1 MAERALTPEEAL
13 SLLEDI
19 AYGRNVPVTPHALY
33 CVVKKA
39 LELNEVL
46 KIIWEAP
53 SIIEQLFGL
62 GQLGKEAQDRY
73 FWGTITDSEVKKVKE
88 FFADDKTK
96 MFSKG
101 Q

>member
-19 AYGRNVPVTPHALY
+19 AYGREVPVTPHALY
-33 CVVKKA
+33 CIVKGA

-53 SIIEQLFGL
+53 FIVERLYAL
-62 GQLGKEAQDRY
+62 GQMGKDAKNRY
-73 FWGTITDSEVKKVKE
+73 SWGTITDSKIKKVKE